1 MQTIHLWSQDEE
13 PNKVKLL
20 NAALLE
26 FAEKGYTLGSTN
38 QIVQNAGISKGMLF
52 HFFSNKKTLYLY
64 IVDACLDYFQTYL
77 KGHMQMRSSDLLD
90 RVAELGMARMKLFFE
105 EPLIYRLAVE
115 TFVRYPAE
123 IREEIAGREQQVY
136 ASYLTMLLEG
146 LDSSVLRE
154 GISPARAA
162 DFLITAV
169 EALIQKHVRPHVN
182 QEDKGLDALQQFF
195 GELSTYMDMVRYGLY
210 R

>member
-1 MQTIHLWSQDEE
+1 MQTIHLWGQGEE
-13 PNKVKLL
+13 ANKVKLL

-64 IVDACLDYFQTYL
+64 IVDACLAYFETYL
-77 KGHMQMRSSDLLD
+77 AGCMRERSSDLLD
-90 RVAELGMARMKLFFE
+90 RVRELGMARMKLFYE
-105 EPLIYRLAVE
+105 EPVIYRLAVE
-115 TFVRYPAE
+115 TFIRYPAE
-123 IREEIAGREQQVY
+123 IREEIAEREKRVY
-136 ASYLTMLLEG
+136 ETYLAMLLEG
-146 LDSSVLRE
+146 LDSSALRE
-154 GISPARAA
+154 GVSPEKAA

-169 EALIQKHVRPHVN
+169 EALIQKRVRAN
-182 QEDKGLDALQQFF
+182 AYEADKGLDALHQFI
-195 GELSTYMDMVRYGLY
+195 GELSAYMDMVRNGVY